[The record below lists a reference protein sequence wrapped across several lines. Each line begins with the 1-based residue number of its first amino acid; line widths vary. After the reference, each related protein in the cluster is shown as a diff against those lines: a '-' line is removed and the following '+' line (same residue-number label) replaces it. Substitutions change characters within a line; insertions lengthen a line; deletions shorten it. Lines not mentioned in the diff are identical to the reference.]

1 VSKQTLYL
9 IPLIIMISF
18 LSACDSLPVTLN
30 NSNNGDLTA
39 SGTIAAQEVKVGNE
53 VGGIVQEIGVVEGQT
68 VAEGDVLYVIDD
80 SLLQAQ
86 REQAVAVV
94 GVAEASVT
102 TAEAALEGVQAQYA
116 LAVQGA
122 RLQDQ
127 SVRTNT
133 WNESPLD
140 EFILPAW
147 YFHKIEHIAGAE
159 IEVQQAI
166 DDLDIKVE
174 NLEQKL
180 QETSNE
186 DLQAAESRVN
196 EARFKLENAERTLEQ
211 AKKAKDNDELEDT
224 AQKEYDSAL
233 LDLEAAQTEYLRIL
247 SSSDEEEILNARAK
261 VAVSQARLDNAQDA
275 LDFLLSGDE
284 NLQVKAARSHVSQ
297 AEAAVDQAQANLN
310 QAQAALEVIDV
321 QLEKYTVLAPI
332 SGVVLSLNV
341 EVGEIVTPGSTALVI
356 GNLDPVNLTV
366 YVPEDSYGNVYLGQ
380 NVEVTVDSFPGEKFL
395 GKIMHIADKAE
406 FTPRNVQTEEGR
418 RSTVYGVDIVVPN
431 PNQKLKPGMPADV
444 TFINGR

>member
-1 VSKQTLYL
+1 MSKQSFYL
-9 IPLIIMISF
+9 IPVIIVISF
-18 LSACDSLPVTLN
+18 LSACDSLPLN

-53 VGGIVQEIGVVEGQT
+53 VGGVVQEISVVEGQT

-86 REQAVAVV
+86 RDQAVAVV
-94 GVAEASVT
+94 GVAEASVA
-102 TAEAALEGVQAQYA
+102 TAEAAFEGVQAQYA
-116 LAVQGA
+116 LVVQAA
-122 RLQDQ
+122 RLQNQ
-127 SVRTNT
+127 SVRTNA

-147 YFHKIEHIAGAE
+147 YFHKTEHIAGAE
-159 IEVQQAI
+159 TEVQEAI

-174 NLEQKL
+174 NLEKKL

-186 DLQAAESRVN
+186 DLQAAEARVN

-247 SSSDEEEILNARAK
+247 SSSDEEEILDARAK
-261 VAVSQARLDNAQDA
+261 VAVSQARLDNAQDT

-284 NLQVKAARSHVSQ
+284 NLQVKAASSHVSQ

-310 QAQAALEVIDV
+310 QAQAGLEVIDV
-321 QLEKYTVLAPI
+321 QLEKYTVYAPT

-341 EVGEIVTPGSTALVI
+341 EVGEIVTPASTALVI

-380 NVEVTVDSFPGEKFL
+380 NVEVTVDSFPGEKFI

-406 FTPRNVQTEEGR
+406 FTPRNVQTVEGR

-444 TFINGR
+444 TFLNGR

>member
-1 VSKQTLYL
+1 MSKQSFYL
-9 IPLIIMISF
+9 IPVIIVISF
-18 LSACDSLPVTLN
+18 LSACDSLPLN

-53 VGGIVQEIGVVEGQT
+53 VGGVVQEISVVEGQT

-86 REQAVAVV
+86 RDQAVAVV
-94 GVAEASVT
+94 GVAEASVA
-102 TAEAALEGVQAQYA
+102 TAEAAFEGVQAQYA
-116 LAVQGA
+116 LVVQAA
-122 RLQDQ
+122 RLQNQ
-127 SVRTNT
+127 SVRTNA

-147 YFHKIEHIAGAE
+147 YFHKTEHIAGAE
-159 IEVQQAI
+159 TEVQEAI

-174 NLEQKL
+174 NLEKKL

-186 DLQAAESRVN
+186 DLQAAEARVN
-196 EARFKLENAERTLEQ
+196 EGRFKLENAERTLEQ

-247 SSSDEEEILNARAK
+247 SSSDEEEILDARAK
-261 VAVSQARLDNAQDA
+261 VAVSQARLDNAQDT

-284 NLQVKAARSHVSQ
+284 NLQVKAASSHVSQ

-310 QAQAALEVIDV
+310 QAQAGLEVIDV
-321 QLEKYTVLAPI
+321 QLEKYTVYAPT

-341 EVGEIVTPGSTALVI
+341 EVGEIVTPASTAIII
-356 GNLDPVNLTV
+356 GNLDPANLTV

-380 NVEVTVDSFPGEKFL
+380 NVEVTVDSFPGEKFI

-406 FTPRNVQTEEGR
+406 FTPRNVQTVEGR